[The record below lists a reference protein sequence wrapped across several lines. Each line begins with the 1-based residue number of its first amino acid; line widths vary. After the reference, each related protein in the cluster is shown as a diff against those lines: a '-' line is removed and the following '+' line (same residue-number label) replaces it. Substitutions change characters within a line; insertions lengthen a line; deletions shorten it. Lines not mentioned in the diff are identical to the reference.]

1 MGGSPGSELDPDG
14 SVLADVTW
22 KVVAESTDT
31 RVYAGTPAAASRG
44 EDAAVA
50 YVEMTDTVPT
60 TARVVLQRFD
70 ASAERLGTLLVL
82 ASDPDQNSA
91 ITLAS
96 DGAQYAACWNAG
108 QEVHCSLVDASGTV
122 QENALALPGQSPT
135 IVASPD
141 GWVIACVV
149 GDTTLRLQPLDPQ
162 LEPAGAPVDFKR
174 STHFSYSKAGAL
186 FTSTPSGFALVGAS
200 SDDEHDGLLRL
211 SADLKALGAA
221 IPLGRDFWFYGQM
234 IASDSRAA
242 VSLSA
247 PYGSYLLLLD
257 AESVTA
263 ELSIAGGGKTGMD
276 EAFLLMDGTIGA
288 AWLTR
293 EQAVRQRS
301 FADGHDSDFGVA
313 TRSDSLLG
321 RPEEGTESY
330 QQLLKVADQTLVV
343 ARAYR
348 NGYLGAAAIRV
359 AALKF

>member
-1 MGGSPGSELDPDG
+1 
-14 SVLADVTW
+14 LADLTW

-31 RVYAGTPAAASRG
+31 RVHAGTPAAASRG
-44 EDAAVA
+44 DDAAVA
-50 YVEMTDTVPT
+50 YVETTDTVPT

-70 ASAERLGTLLVL
+70 ARAERLGTLLVL
-82 ASDPDQNSA
+82 ASNPDQNSA

-96 DGAQYAACWNAG
+96 DGAQYAACWNAA
-108 QEVHCSLVDASGTV
+108 QDVRCSLVDASGTV
-122 QENALALPGQSPT
+122 QENALALPGYSPT
-135 IVASPD
+135 IVASSD
-141 GWVIACVV
+141 GWVIAYAV

-162 LEPAGAPVDFKR
+162 LEPAGTPVDLKR

-186 FTSTPSGFALVGAS
+186 LTSTPSGFALVGAG

-211 SADLKALGAA
+211 GADLKVLGAA

-234 IASDSRAA
+234 IASDNRAA

-257 AESVTA
+257 AERVTA
-263 ELSIAGGGKTGMD
+263 ELSIAGGGKAGID

-293 EQAVRQRS
+293 DQAVRQRS
-301 FADGHDSDFGVA
+301 FAPGHDSDIGLA
-313 TRSDSLLG
+313 TRTDSLLG
-321 RPEEGTESY
+321 LPEEGTESY
-330 QQLLKVADQTLVV
+330 QQLLSVADQTLLV
-343 ARAYR
+343 ARANRY
-348 NGYLGAAAIRV
+348 GYLAPAAIRV